1 MDLWYY
7 NTRMDDL
14 KLGCLE
20 VQKITNFYPI
30 SLWLGNRRVT
40 VLLNNEFKY
49 RKERALCFMSFLF
62 KLRRAGQIQAII
74 YLLHL
79 TPFNLKL
86 HNISSRDSCCM

>member
-1 MDLWYY
+1 MDNDGLWYY

-14 KLGCLE
+14 KLGCIK

-49 RKERALCFMSFLF
+49 RKERASCKSFLVQVVES
-62 KLRRAGQIQAII
+62 RTNPGNHIS
-74 YLLHL
+74 
-79 TPFNLKL
+79 TPFNS
-86 HNISSRDSCCM
+86 I